1 MRTRSAFVAIL
12 AACNPA
18 TTRPDFQPFPET
30 ARVVVMA
37 RRERV
42 IPFLATLVAAESLR
56 VRRASPVDGYLET
69 DWYDTRDHRSIRDG
83 QLFGEAIPLP
93 EFRGGIPA
101 RDSHASS
108 ENKGFRSHVDD

>member
-69 DWYDTRDHRSIRDG
+69 DWYDTRLSCRPRGVRRAISAPHAPTAHWPFIR
-83 QLFGEAIPLP
+83 
-93 EFRGGIPA
+93 FR
-101 RDSHASS
+101 ASTS
-108 ENKGFRSHVDD
+108 SATANRAT